1 MSILSELACVER
13 KGKVIPV
20 KKKVLAIIIAAIVV
34 IGGIGGYLHSRSA
47 ASLAEESGNA
57 METVAVEKKDIEN
70 TTMVTGT
77 ISSAQTASEAPKTTN
92 SYPVKSVNV
101 KVGDEVKKGDLLY
114 TLDMTTVENDLKT
127 QEATASAQSAQDAD
141 SINNAARQVSEAQ
154 SQADYANQA
163 AATEYNN
170 AVEDQTTAQNTLTNA
185 QTTLSAAQDAENEAL
200 AAYNNAKNNR
210 ATASQNTDENETG
223 TTYTDAEIADLKEAY
238 ENAVSQRQAAETA
251 VSDATTALTTANR
264 AVETAEQNMNST
276 AASGASSV
284 ASSQDA
290 VNSAQL
296 SASSSNLTTQDSIN
310 KDKEELT
317 KAEVYASMD
326 GTVTAVNVEEGQ
338 AYSGTDGVV
347 INNTGD
353 LVASANVDEAV
364 ISKIKVGMP
373 VRITTEATGDT
384 VLQGTVSF
392 IAPTATKNSS
402 NSQSSS
408 TDQSTSTASVSTERA
423 TYRVDVTISDKN
435 ENILLGMTAKMNF
448 VLESAENAL
457 VVPTAD
463 ISVDASGNA
472 TVLKVEEDGSSN
484 EISVK
489 TGISNDYYTEITSKN
504 LEEGDLIQAITSD
517 QTEGEDA
524 LTGVG

>member
-1 MSILSELACVER
+1 MIGKQACVER

-20 KKKVLAIIIAAIVV
+20 KKQVLAIVLAAVV
-34 IGGIGGYLHSRSA
+34 VVGGIGGYRHFQSA
-47 ASLAEESGNA
+47 SSFTEESGNA
-57 METVAVEKKDIEN
+57 IETVAVEKKDIEN

-141 SINNAARQVSEAQ
+141 SINNASRQVSEAQ

-170 AVEDQTTAQNTLTNA
+170 AVEDQSIAQNTLTNA
-185 QTTLSAAQDAENEAL
+185 QTALSAAQDAENEAL

-210 ATASQNTDENETG
+210 VTVSQNTENTDGSEDG
-223 TTYTDAEIADLKEAY
+223 YTDAQIAELKEAY
-238 ENAVSQRQAAETA
+238 DTAVSQRQAAETA
-251 VSDATTALTTANR
+251 VTDANSALTTANR
-264 AVETAEQNMNST
+264 AVQTAEQNMNST

-290 VNSAQL
+290 VESAQL
-296 SASSSNLTTQDSIN
+296 SASSSNLTTQDTIN

-317 KAEVYASMD
+317 KAEIYASMD

-338 AYSGTDGVV
+338 TYSGTDGVV

-364 ISKIKVGMP
+364 ISKIKLGMP

-384 VLQGTVSF
+384 VLEGTVSF

-402 NSQSSS
+402 TSQNSS

-423 TYRVDVTISDKN
+423 TYRVDVTITDKN

-472 TVLKVEEDGSSN
+472 TVLKIEEDGSIN

-489 TGISNDYYTEITSKN
+489 TGIVSDYYTQITSKN
-504 LEEGDLIQAITSD
+504 LEEGDQIQASMSD
-517 QTEGEDA
+517 QIGDEDA
-524 LTGVG
+524 LTGVE

>member
-1 MSILSELACVER
+1 
-13 KGKVIPV
+13 V
-20 KKKVLAIIIAAIVV
+20 KKKVLAIVLAIVV
-34 IGGIGGYLHSRSA
+34 VLGGIGGYLHFRSA
-47 ASLAEESGNA
+47 ASTAEESGNA
-57 METVAVEKKDIEN
+57 VETVSVEKKDIEN

-114 TLDMTTVENDLKT
+114 TLDMSTVENDLKT

-141 SINNAARQVSEAQ
+141 SINNASRQVSEAQ
-154 SQADYANQA
+154 TQADYANQA

-170 AVEDQTTAQNTLTNA
+170 AVEDQTIAQNTLTNA
-185 QTTLSAAQDAENEAL
+185 QTALSAAQDAENEAL
-200 AAYNNAKNNR
+200 AAYNNAKNKR
-210 ATASQNTDENETG
+210 QTTVQNTEESETED
-223 TTYTDAEIADLKEAY
+223 TYTDAEIADLKEAY
-238 ENAVSQRQAAETA
+238 DNAVSQRQSAETA
-251 VSDATTALTTANR
+251 VSDANTALTTANR
-264 AVETAEQNMNST
+264 AVQTAEQNMNST

-290 VNSAQL
+290 VDSAQL
-296 SASSSNLTTQDSIN
+296 SAASSNLTTQDTIN

-347 INNTGD
+347 INNTGE

-384 VLQGTVSF
+384 VLEGSVSF
-392 IAPTATKNSS
+392 ISPTATKNSS
-402 NSQSSS
+402 NSQNSS
-408 TDQSTSTASVSTERA
+408 TDQSTATSSVSTERA

-435 ENILLGMTAKMNF
+435 ENVLLGMTAKMNF
-448 VLESAENAL
+448 VLESAENAI

-472 TVLKVEEDGSSN
+472 SVFKVEEDGSVN

-489 TGISNDYYTEITSKN
+489 TGIVNDYYTQITSKN
-504 LEEGDLIQAITSD
+504 LEEGDQIQAITSD
-517 QTEGEDA
+517 QTGDEDA